1 MSIAHPLGDKSSLPP
16 NPSEAPTR
24 PDTWTLVG
32 WWMDKR
38 VEWVRTLAVARPAML
53 QWTLNSNTSPL
64 ETEERA
70 SIFNKH
76 EYIRV
81 KAGKYSTQCKLLTR
95 NYTRVILL
103 VYLYLY
109 HIWSLSVGCG
119 HNLLDIFP
127 VCSHIQCIHLA
138 ETWHILD
145 STIDVTFRSLFSC

>member
-1 MSIAHPLGDKSSLPP
+1 MSIAHPLGDKSSIPP

-95 NYTRVILL
+95 NYTRVIQLY
-103 VYLYLY
+103 YLYTCTCTTSGYYQCDAYISSWTYSPSLLIFNIS
-109 HIWSLSVGCG
+109 IWLR
-119 HNLLDIFP
+119 LDIFLI
-127 VCSHIQCIHLA
+127 VRLM
-138 ETWHILD
+138 
-145 STIDVTFRSLFSC
+145 